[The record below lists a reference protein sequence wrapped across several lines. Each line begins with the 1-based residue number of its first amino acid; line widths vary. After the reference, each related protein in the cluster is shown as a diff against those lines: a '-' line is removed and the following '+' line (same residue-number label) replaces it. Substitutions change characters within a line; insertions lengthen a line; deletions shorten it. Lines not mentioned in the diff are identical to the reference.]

1 MNIFVVDENPRIAAR
16 SLCDQ
21 HVVKMLIENC
31 QMMSAVMD
39 ITYKDQYRS
48 NDNEPHEQFGLP
60 NYPKSVRK
68 HPCTLWLLES
78 INNVKWLISHHRE
91 LLMEYTRRYKK
102 DHKYDSTPMI
112 YEAQLKYTNL
122 PATKRTPFV
131 NANTN
136 FKHIKDTV
144 QAYRECYIRE
154 KSKFAR
160 WRYTNPPEWFCQ

>member
-1 MNIFVVDENPRIAAR
+1 
-16 SLCDQ
+16 
-21 HVVKMLIENC
+21 
-31 QMMSAVMD
+31 
-39 ITYKDQYRS
+39 
-48 NDNEPHEQFGLP
+48 
-60 NYPKSVRK
+60 
-68 HPCTLWLLES
+68 
-78 INNVKWLISHHRE
+78 
-91 LLMEYTRRYKK
+91 
-102 DHKYDSTPMI
+102 MI
-112 YEAQLKYTNL
+112 YEAQLKYTDL